1 MKVRWEDFEP
11 NRYEEM
17 VAVLLSRL
25 YPDSQRIDGKGGDG
39 GRDVQIVAPGEG
51 QLIHVF
57 ELKSFTGRMD
67 SNRRKQVKRSLKRA
81 AILKPPCWTLIVPI
95 DPIPKEEEWF
105 SYLIQEYNLEIKWRG
120 KTWLDEKMAAHPDIY
135 RYFVENVKDEVI
147 QWLVKLREEQAMV
160 TSAPD
165 AAGRLQYLY
174 QRLNEID
181 PYFCYELSTKVR
193 PWDSRPKG
201 LVMSVIVKNTQV
213 DVYEK
218 YVDALRDHPITAS
231 IKLKLKPG
239 DEILRENI
247 QNSVDYGLPV
257 TIPSSAVA
265 GFSVDAPAGLGGSF
279 TDMELTIGSAGAK
292 LDEPFNLTLNVM
304 KGDCILSS
312 LLVKVTRRNVGLKGA
327 IIGGYDE
334 TGWLH
339 VQLTA
344 NLVSMNINARFRLE
358 PKSVTPASVLPLLS
372 WMRALWSSP
381 QLVIIL
387 PGGAQIS
394 GKGPDVHD
402 GESGFEVVEAL
413 AYLQQR
419 SGVYFPMP
427 IEISSEE
434 RAAILDS
441 AALLQKGST
450 DFVWSTFSVSLDYS
464 DLGVVA
470 FNDGS
475 PVEAVIEANESLQ
488 LGEAT
493 IPVGRIRYQ
502 FESAQ
507 VADLEYV
514 KQIFN
519 DGHGAEVEIV
529 PGESNKGRKIL
540 IS

>member
-1 MKVRWEDFEP
+1 MKIRWEDFEP

-25 YPDSQRIDGKGGDG
+25 HPDSQRIDGKGGDG
-39 GRDVQIVAPGEG
+39 GRDVQIVAPGG
-51 QLIHVF
+51 DRLIHVF

-67 SNRRKQVKRSLKRA
+67 PNRRKQVKRSLKRA
-81 AILKPPCWTLIVPI
+81 TILKPLRWTLIVPI
-95 DPIPKEEEWF
+95 DPTPKEEEWF
-105 SYLIQEYNLEIKWRG
+105 SHLNQEYNLETKWQG

-135 RYFVENVKDEVI
+135 SYFVENAKDEAM

-165 AAGRLQYLY
+165 AAGRLQHLY

-181 PYFCYELSTKVR
+181 PYFRYELSTGAR
-193 PWDSRPKG
+193 PWDSRPKD

-231 IKLKLKPG
+231 VKLKLGPG
-239 DEILRENI
+239 DEILRKNI
-247 QNSVDYGLPV
+247 QSSVDYGLPV
-257 TIPSSAVA
+257 TIPSSAVTN
-265 GFSVDAPAGLGGSF
+265 FSVDAPAGLGGSF
-279 TDMELTIGSAGAK
+279 TDIELTIGSADAE

-312 LLVKVTRRNVGLKGA
+312 LLVKVTRRNVGFKGA
-327 IIGGYDE
+327 TIGGYDE

-339 VQLTA
+339 VQFTA
-344 NLVSMNINARFRLE
+344 NIINMNMNVKFRLE
-358 PKSVTPASVLPLLS
+358 PKPVTPASVLPLLG
-372 WMRALWSSP
+372 WMRALCSSL
-381 QLVIIL
+381 QLVIIF
-387 PGGAQIS
+387 PGGAQVS
-394 GKGPDVHD
+394 AKGLAIHD

-413 AYLQQR
+413 AYLQHR

-427 IEISSEE
+427 IDISRDE
-434 RAAILDS
+434 RNAILDS
-441 AALLQKGST
+441 AALLEKGSAE
-450 DFVWSTFSVSLDYS
+450 FVWSTFSVLLDRN
-464 DLGVVA
+464 DLEVVT

-475 PVEAVIEANESLQ
+475 PIEVVIEANESLQ
-488 LGEAT
+488 LGEST
-493 IPVGRIRYQ
+493 IPIGRIRYQ

-507 VADLEYV
+507 VADLEHV
-514 KQIFN
+514 KQEIKE
-519 DGHGAEVEIV
+519 GHGTEVEIV
-529 PGESNKGRKIL
+529 PGENNKGQKFL